1 MLIALI
7 IFITSAL
14 VGVGFWFYNK
24 RRVTSLVENIDDKQ
38 AIINALAN
46 HVESINSTNEGN
58 VFGES
63 TTVTIEKDV
72 VSVSANNKGKNRK
85 SNKNGYNKN
94 KEKKN
99 TIKFNPAESE
109 VVVDLRQ
116 EKKNRPRPRKKN
128 KPQQ

>member
-7 IFITSAL
+7 IFITSVL

-24 RRVTSLVENIDDKQ
+24 RRVTSLVDNIDDKQ
-38 AIINALAN
+38 AIIKALAN
-46 HVESINSTNEGN
+46 HVESISSTNVNGVIN
-58 VFGES
+58 ES

-72 VSVSANNKGKNRK
+72 VSIAGNHKGKNRK

-94 KEKKN
+94 KENNQKPK
-99 TIKFNPAESE
+99 PATVSE
-109 VVVDLRQ
+109 Q
-116 EKKNRPRPRKKN
+116 PEKKNRPKPRRKP

>member
-14 VGVGFWFYNK
+14 VGLGFWFYNK

-72 VSVSANNKGKNRK
+72 VSANNKAKNRK

>member
-7 IFITSAL
+7 IFITSVL

-24 RRVTSLVENIDDKQ
+24 RRVTSLVDNIDDKQ

-46 HVESINSTNEGN
+46 HVESINSTSSNEF
-58 VFGES
+58 VGET

-72 VSVSANNKGKNRK
+72 VSIAGNHKGKNRK

-94 KEKKN
+94 KENKQKP
-99 TIKFNPAESE
+99 KPAPVSE
-109 VVVDLRQ
+109 Q
-116 EKKNRPRPRKKN
+116 PEKKNRPKPRR
-128 KPQQ
+128 KPKTQQ

>member
-7 IFITSAL
+7 IFITSVL
-14 VGVGFWFYNK
+14 VGLGFWFYNK
-24 RRVTSLVENIDDKQ
+24 RRVTSLVDNIDDKQ

-46 HVESINSTNEGN
+46 HVESISSTNVEN
-58 VFGES
+58 FVGES

-72 VSVSANNKGKNRK
+72 IAVHSDGNHKGKNRK

-94 KEKKN
+94 KENKQKVKS
-99 TIKFNPAESE
+99 TPAPE
-109 VVVDLRQ
+109 Q
-116 EKKNRPRPRKKN
+116 FEKKNRPKPRKKN

>member
-7 IFITSAL
+7 IFITSVL

-72 VSVSANNKGKNRK
+72 VSVSANHKGKNRK

-94 KEKKN
+94 KENKQKP
-99 TIKFNPAESE
+99 KPAPVSE
-109 VVVDLRQ
+109 Q
-116 EKKNRPRPRKKN
+116 PEKKNRPKPRRKP